1 MFAKWCSQGPRVR
14 TLGVEG
20 KSDGTASPS
29 AVYPSWREADVVL
42 RDGSTLHLRPTR
54 PGDHADLVDFYSRLS
69 PESRTF
75 RFFSGG
81 GNFGDVVTRL
91 LDLDY
96 RRRYGL
102 VATSG
107 RDAKLVA
114 HAFYAAG
121 VVDRAE
127 VALAVSD
134 ELQGKGVGT
143 ILLGHLAQAAEAA
156 GIPEF
161 EAEVMYANDKMT
173 QVFLESGFPV
183 RRKFISGNI
192 HFEFPTELSG
202 DALER
207 FESRER
213 TAAAAALRY
222 VLEPKSVAV
231 IGASRSQESVGGRIV
246 LNLLEAGFKGQLHP
260 VNRSAVTIQGLTAF
274 ASIGDVPAPVEMAV
288 IAIPA
293 AEVVEVARQCA
304 ASGVRAL
311 VVISSGFG
319 EAGAEGVERQR
330 ELLAVC
336 RESGMR
342 LVGPNCLGVL
352 NTAPAVRLN
361 ATFAIPLPPPGSV
374 GFMSQSGA
382 LGISAVSF
390 AAARGIGISTFV
402 SVGNKADISG
412 NDLLQYWEQDS
423 QTKVCL
429 LYLES
434 FGNPRKFARVA
445 RRVARQ
451 KPIVVV
457 KSGRSPAGS
466 RATSSHTGA
475 LIADSDLTVDALFNQ
490 AGVIRTDTVAELLD
504 VAALLAGPGA
514 PTGPRVGIVTNA
526 GGPGILCADTLQT
539 GGLEVPAFSPGL
551 RKRLAGFL
559 PGHASSLNPVDM
571 TAAASGD
578 QYRQVLNEVAASG
591 EVDALVTIFIPP
603 MITAASEVAEAVR
616 AAAKATALPLLA
628 VFMSAGGPPQSP
640 DDEVAIPTYSFPE
653 EAGRALV
660 HAARYAVW
668 RREPEGT
675 VPVLEGIQRPEA
687 DGLLAHRLAAGGG
700 WLEAEELAALLQ
712 CYGLP
717 LAESRVARS
726 AREAGRFAAEMGG
739 LVAVKAI
746 AKGLLHKTEVGAVRL
761 DLRGGAAVRRAAGEM
776 TARMRPGGLET
787 TGFIVQRMAPAG
799 VEMLVGVVHDRH
811 FGPVVACGA
820 GGTQAELLRDV
831 SLRITPLSDR
841 DAAAMIRSL
850 QTFPLL
856 EGFRG
861 APHARVEALE
871 DVLLRVSAL
880 VEDHPELAEMD
891 LNPVVVG
898 PAGAVI
904 IDARARVAEPEAP
917 RPLIAR

>member
-1 MFAKWCSQGPRVR
+1 M
-14 TLGVEG
+14 
-20 KSDGTASPS
+20 
-29 AVYPSWREADVVL
+29 L

-54 PGDHADLVDFYSRLS
+54 LLDQAQLIDFYTRLS

-81 GNFGDVVTRL
+81 ANFERVVTRL
-91 LDLDY
+91 LDVDY
-96 RRRYGL
+96 QRRYGM
-102 VATSG
+102 VATAG
-107 RDAKLVA
+107 PEARLVA
-114 HAFYAAG
+114 HGFYAAG
-121 VVDRAE
+121 LVDRAE

-143 ILLGHLAQAAEAA
+143 VLLGHLAQAAAAA

-161 EAEVMYANDKMT
+161 EAEVMYSNSRMT

-183 RRKFISGNI
+183 RRQFISGSI
-192 HFEFPTELSG
+192 HFEFPTALTG

-213 TAAAAALRY
+213 TAAAAALRH
-222 VLEPKSVAV
+222 VLEPASVAV
-231 IGASRSQESVGGRIV
+231 IGASRSPDSVGGRIV
-246 LNLLEAGFKGQLHP
+246 ANLIEAGFKGRLHP
-260 VNRSAVTIQGLTAF
+260 VNRSASAIQGIPAF
-274 ASIGDVPAPVEMAV
+274 ASIGEIDGPVEMAV
-288 IAIPA
+288 IAVPA
-293 AEVVEVARQCA
+293 VEVLEVVRQCA
-304 ASGVRAL
+304 VSGVRAL

-352 NTAPAVRLN
+352 NASPTVRLN
-361 ATFAIPLPPPGSV
+361 ATFAIPLPPPGGV

-382 LGISAVSF
+382 LGISAVAF
-390 AAARGIGISTFV
+390 AAARGVGVSTFV

-412 NDLLQYWEQDS
+412 NDLLQYWEQDP
-423 QTKVCL
+423 QTRVCL

-457 KSGRSPAGS
+457 KGGRSPAGS

-490 AGVIRTDTVAELLD
+490 AGVIRTDTIAELLD
-504 VAALLAGPGA
+504 VAALLAGPGPPA
-514 PTGPRVGIVTNA
+514 GPRVGIVTNA

-551 RKRLAGFL
+551 SGGLARLL
-559 PGHASSLNPVDM
+559 PSHASSQNPVDM

-578 QYRQVLNEVAASG
+578 QYREVLEAVAASG
-591 EVDALVTIFIPP
+591 EVDALVAIFIPP

-616 AAAKATALPLLA
+616 AAAKASGLPLLA
-628 VFMSAGGPPQSP
+628 VFMPGGGPPGP
-640 DDEVAIPTYSFPE
+640 PLGEGAIPIYAFPE
-653 EAGRALV
+653 DAGRALV
-660 HAARYAVW
+660 HAARYAAW
-668 RREPEGT
+668 RSEPEGT
-675 VPVLEGIQRPEA
+675 VPELSGIERPEA
-687 DGLLAHRLAAGGG
+687 NALLARRLAAGGG
-700 WLEAEELAALLQ
+700 WLEAAELANLLQ

-717 LAESRVARS
+717 LAESRIARS
-726 AREAGRFAAEMGG
+726 AREAGRFAAEMSGR
-739 LVAVKAI
+739 VAVKAI
-746 AKGLLHKTEVGAVRL
+746 AEGLLHKTEAGAVRIG
-761 DLRGGAAVRRAAGEM
+761 LRGAASVRRAVEEM
-776 TARMRPGGLET
+776 TASLLARGLEA
-787 TGFIVQRMAPAG
+787 TGFMVQRMAPAG

-820 GGTQAELLRDV
+820 GGIQAELLKDISV
-831 SLRITPLSDR
+831 RITPLSDR

-856 EGFRG
+856 DGFRG
-861 APHARVEALE
+861 APRVRVSALE
-871 DVLLRVSAL
+871 DLLLRVSAL

-891 LNPVVVG
+891 LNPVIVG
-898 PAGAVI
+898 VDGAVI
-904 IDARARVAEPEAP
+904 VDARARVTEPEAP

>member
-1 MFAKWCSQGPRVR
+1 MV
-14 TLGVEG
+14 
-20 KSDGTASPS
+20 DS
-29 AVYPSWREADVVL
+29 AIDPPVYPSWREADVVL

-54 PGDHADLVDFYSRLS
+54 RDDHAGLVDFYARLS

-81 GNFGDVVTRL
+81 ANFDNVVTRL
-91 LDLDY
+91 LNVDY

-102 VATSG
+102 VATTG
-107 RDAKLVA
+107 HEARLVA

-121 VVDRAE
+121 AVDRAE

-143 ILLGHLAQAAEAA
+143 ILLGHLAQAAAAA

-161 EAEVMYANDKMT
+161 EAEVMYANHKMM
-173 QVFLESGFPV
+173 QVFLESGFPI
-183 RRKFISGNI
+183 RSRFISGAI
-192 HFEFPTELSG
+192 HLEFPTALSG

-207 FESRER
+207 FESRDR
-213 TAAAAALRY
+213 TAATAALRH
-222 VLEPKSVAV
+222 VLEPASVAV
-231 IGASRSQESVGGRIV
+231 IGASRSLKTVGGR
-246 LNLLEAGFKGQLHP
+246 LFGNLLEAGFRGRLHP
-260 VNRSAVTIQGLTAF
+260 VNASATTIHGVPAF
-274 ASIGDVPAPVEMAV
+274 ASIGDVPGPIEMAV
-288 IAIPA
+288 VAVPA
-293 AEVVEVARQCA
+293 AKVVGVARQCA
-304 ASGVRAL
+304 DAGVSAL
-311 VVISSGFG
+311 VVISSGFA
-319 EAGAEGVERQR
+319 EADAEGAERQR
-330 ELLAVC
+330 QLLAVC

-352 NTAPAVRLN
+352 NTSPSVQLN
-361 ATFAIPLPPPGSV
+361 ATFAIPLPPAGSV

-382 LGISAVSF
+382 LGISAVAF
-390 AAARGIGISTFV
+390 AAARGLGISTFV

-412 NDLLQYWEQDS
+412 NDLLQYWEQDPG
-423 QTKVCL
+423 TKVCL

-445 RRVARQ
+445 RRVARL

-504 VAALLAGPGA
+504 VAALLAGPGPPA
-514 PTGPRVGIVTNA
+514 GPRVGIVTNA
-526 GGPGILCADTLQT
+526 GGPGILCADTLQA
-539 GGLEVPAFSPGL
+539 GGLEVPAFSKGL
-551 RKRLAGFL
+551 RRRLTGFL

-578 QYRQVLNEVAASG
+578 QYRQVLEAVAASG
-591 EVDALVTIFIPP
+591 EVDAVVAIFIPT
-603 MITAASEVAEAVR
+603 MITAGSDVAEAVR
-616 AAAKATALPLLA
+616 MAAKAGSPPLLQ
-628 VFMSAGGPPQSP
+628 VFMTAGDPPQAAS
-640 DDEVAIPTYSFPE
+640 AAGSIPTYWFPE

-660 HAARYAVW
+660 HAARYSAW
-668 RREPEGT
+668 RRQPEGT
-675 VPVLEGIQRPEA
+675 VPVLAGIRRQDA
-687 DGLLAHRLAAGGG
+687 DALVARRLAAGGG
-700 WLEAEELAALLQ
+700 WLEAEELASLLH

-717 LAESRVARS
+717 LAEARVARS

-739 LVAVKAI
+739 RVALKAI
-746 AKGLLHKTEVGAVRL
+746 AKGLLHRTEAGAVRL
-761 DLRGGAAVRRAAGEM
+761 DLGGGAAVRRAAGEM
-776 TARMRPGGLET
+776 TARLRSGGLDPA
-787 TGFIVQRMAPAG
+787 GFIVQRMAPAG
-799 VEMLVGVVHDRH
+799 VEMLVGVVHDSH

-820 GGTQAELLRDV
+820 GGTQAELLKDV
-831 SLRITPLSDR
+831 SVRITPLSDR
-841 DAAAMIRSL
+841 EATGMIRSL

-856 EGFRG
+856 DGFRG
-861 APHARVEALE
+861 APPARVEALE
-871 DVLLRVSAL
+871 NVLLRVSAL

-891 LNPVVVG
+891 LNPVLVG
-898 PAGAVI
+898 PEGAVVV
-904 IDARARVAEPEAP
+904 DARARIAEPEAL